1 MSDPARVEALVQ
13 AECAATGAVA
23 RKSKRGGKSTDN
35 AKVPKPSGTY
45 EVSRAV
51 QRAAPPASTSAPSS
65 LANDDAE
72 GLRRAAVHHWRA
84 RMMVKLSSLYADAAW
99 DAQEKPRKFFI
110 KHRGFGPSHGR
121 GDLPTHRRMFLR
133 CALASAERA
142 SELAP
147 SSFEC
152 ATLRACIL
160 SLANAEAGDSATDAA
175 LSRAC
180 AACRHAVRLHE
191 RWAGDASRE
200 TFEVS
205 VLHSPGGSDGLGL
218 GGSGSDT
225 LSNAERKKLQ
235 KETPPAGASGS
246 TARRIESLR
255 SMAVYAAHVLADR
268 RGGWDF
274 ETSWVRETG
283 DEWIDEEAEKA
294 AKRVAAVVLD
304 DEDEDEGEDEDDD
317 EDDEEDA
324 GGGWDMWQSPSI
336 LDYSL
341 AALRGP
347 P

>member
-1 MSDPARVEALVQ
+1 
-13 AECAATGAVA
+13 
-23 RKSKRGGKSTDN
+23 
-35 AKVPKPSGTY
+35 
-45 EVSRAV
+45 
-51 QRAAPPASTSAPSS
+51 
-65 LANDDAE
+65 
-72 GLRRAAVHHWRA
+72 
-84 RMMVKLSSLYADAAW
+84 
-99 DAQEKPRKFFI
+99 
-110 KHRGFGPSHGR
+110 
-121 GDLPTHRRMFLR
+121 
-133 CALASAERA
+133 LASAERA

-160 SLANAEAGDSATDAA
+160 SLANAEAGDAATDAA

-304 DEDEDEGEDEDDD
+304 DEDEDEDGDDD
-317 EDDEEDA
+317 DADEEDA

>member
-1 MSDPARVEALVQ
+1 MRRDRRGRPQVQ
-13 AECAATGAVA
+13 A
-23 RKSKRGGKSTDN
+23 RSRGRIYGSSVK
-35 AKVPKPSGTY
+35 APKPAGTY

-65 LANDDAE
+65 LANDADAE

-110 KHRGFGPSHGR
+110 KHRGFGPTHGR
-121 GDLPTHRRMFLR
+121 GDLPHHRRMFLR

-147 SSFEC
+147 SSLEC

-160 SLANAEAGDSATDAA
+160 SLINAEDGPDAADAA

-180 AACRHAVRLHE
+180 AACRHAIRLHE

-205 VLHSPGGSDGLGL
+205 VLHSPRGGSDAGHGV
-218 GGSGSDT
+218 GSGDPS
-225 LSNAERKKLQ
+225 SAHQ
-235 KETPPAGASGS
+235 APPPARASGS
-246 TARRIESLR
+246 ATRRIESLR
-255 SMAVYAAHVLADR
+255 SMAAYAAHALADR

-274 ETSWVRETG
+274 ETSWVRESG

-294 AKRVAAVVLD
+294 ANRVAAVVLD
-304 DEDEDEGEDEDDD
+304 DDDDDEDGEDDEDDD
-317 EDDEEDA
+317 EDDDDEDA

>member
-13 AECAATGAVA
+13 AECAATGAVV
-23 RKSKRGGKSTDN
+23 RKSRRGVGVAVGGSSVK
-35 AKVPKPSGTY
+35 APKPAGTY

-51 QRAAPPASTSAPSS
+51 QRAAPASTSARPS
-65 LANDDAE
+65 APPPHADADAE
-72 GLRRAAVHHWRA
+72 SLRRAAVHHWRA
-84 RMMVKLSSLYADAAW
+84 RMMVKLSSLYSDSAW

-110 KHRGFGPSHGR
+110 KHRGFGPTHGR
-121 GDLPTHRRMFLR
+121 GDLPHHRRMFLR

-147 SSFEC
+147 SSLEC

-160 SLANAEAGDSATDAA
+160 SLANAEDGADAADAA

-180 AACRHAVRLHE
+180 AACRHAMRLHE

-205 VLHSPGGSDGLGL
+205 VLHSPGGSDAGHGV
-218 GGSGSDT
+218 GSGDPSP
-225 LSNAERKKLQ
+225 APAP
-235 KETPPAGASGS
+235 PPAGASGS
-246 TARRIESLR
+246 VTRRIESLR
-255 SMAVYAAHVLADR
+255 SMAAYAAHALADR

-274 ETSWVRETG
+274 ETSWVRESG
-283 DEWIDEEAEKA
+283 DGWIDEEAEKA
-294 AKRVAAVVLD
+294 ANRVAAVVLD
-304 DEDEDEGEDEDDD
+304 DDDDDDDGEDDEDEDEDD
-317 EDDEEDA
+317 EDA
-324 GGGWDMWQSPSI
+324 AGGWDMWQSPSI

>member
-1 MSDPARVEALVQ
+1 
-13 AECAATGAVA
+13 
-23 RKSKRGGKSTDN
+23 
-35 AKVPKPSGTY
+35 
-45 EVSRAV
+45 
-51 QRAAPPASTSAPSS
+51 
-65 LANDDAE
+65 
-72 GLRRAAVHHWRA
+72 
-84 RMMVKLSSLYADAAW
+84 MVKLSSLYADAAW

-160 SLANAEAGDSATDAA
+160 SLANAEAGDAATDAA

-274 ETSWVRETG
+274 
-283 DEWIDEEAEKA
+283 
-294 AKRVAAVVLD
+294 AAVVLD
-304 DEDEDEGEDEDDD
+304 DEDEDEDGDDD
-317 EDDEEDA
+317 DADEEDA